1 MADPAKDNP
10 VMGLKAWY
18 IIMIVLAAI
27 GTVGS
32 ALLLGTLAGLVGIDY
47 SNIILAAFIFSAIH
61 FTYFVLYIISLVG
74 LARRMPFSVP
84 WSKVAL
90 ILTLLWIPV
99 GTIVGGLMLRKINN
113 PEAKKYLNY
122 RTS

>member
-32 ALLLGTLAGLVGIDY
+32 ALLLGTLAGL
-47 SNIILAAFIFSAIH
+47 
-61 FTYFVLYIISLVG
+61 
-74 LARRMPFSVP
+74 
-84 WSKVAL
+84 
-90 ILTLLWIPV
+90 
-99 GTIVGGLMLRKINN
+99 MLRKINN